1 MTRTYLMNIE
11 NVKTVCQGALGAM
24 TFGAY
29 HQFTSNKMM
38 ELNNTIQEQKMEKQ
52 QEKMEKQ
59 QEKMEKQQLKMDEIE
74 TEIRELKEYV
84 NKKH

>member
-59 QEKMEKQQLKMDEIE
+59 QLKMDEIE